1 MNDKII
7 KQPDFFDDLKAFIL
21 FIFRKKIS
29 LLLSIIL
36 GCLITLFL
44 FYWTSNLQVTY
55 EETYSYKP
63 ITTPINLVSEDTAN
77 LVNEKTDPSFS
88 IIFNAQNFLFESF
101 TLSML
106 EETNKT
112 VFNDNLMTVNNSLDG
127 HIGNFYLSSKK
138 IEDRDLFENIISSA
152 NKSTISIFNNQIESI
167 KKRIK
172 SQVDLNIFYFFLQEI
187 RILTQTLSDIN
198 IYIEEF
204 NLIND
209 YLNKENIDL
218 SKNLE
223 MNKDGSIN
231 YNSIDINHLENLYRI
246 IADSIQHIDQKILMD
261 KTYKTN
267 FINIDSLD
275 KAYKI
280 VSQDEFEGY
289 YDNFSETT
297 IKRLRSKIYKYLQPS
312 SKFEIDFLK
321 NIKEEIKESNFVGAF
336 IYIEDFCSKKNDEFY
351 GKQYCEAVLN
361 DINIKSLFTDSFLS
375 NIRASNLKKC
385 DLNNN
390 FFSDYKNVYKDY
402 FINEVNCQKGYFLE
416 EDNVISNLNNT
427 LESVGFF
434 SGEFQSVE
442 LVNRHSQVRTVRYSL
457 LKFLI
462 LGGFFGFFIGL
473 IAIYIKDVID
483 NSEKNI

>member
-231 YNSIDINHLENLYRI
+231 
-246 IADSIQHIDQKILMD
+246 
-261 KTYKTN
+261 
-267 FINIDSLD
+267 
-275 KAYKI
+275 
-280 VSQDEFEGY
+280 
-289 YDNFSETT
+289 
-297 IKRLRSKIYKYLQPS
+297 
-312 SKFEIDFLK
+312 
-321 NIKEEIKESNFVGAF
+321 
-336 IYIEDFCSKKNDEFY
+336 
-351 GKQYCEAVLN
+351 
-361 DINIKSLFTDSFLS
+361 
-375 NIRASNLKKC
+375 
-385 DLNNN
+385 
-390 FFSDYKNVYKDY
+390 
-402 FINEVNCQKGYFLE
+402 
-416 EDNVISNLNNT
+416 
-427 LESVGFF
+427 
-434 SGEFQSVE
+434 
-442 LVNRHSQVRTVRYSL
+442 
-457 LKFLI
+457 
-462 LGGFFGFFIGL
+462 
-473 IAIYIKDVID
+473 
-483 NSEKNI
+483 